1 MNGRLREYFPRVPL
15 AVPFWSGDTYRKIL
29 HCILSGEII
38 AGPDLVE
45 LRRQLLEYFGV
56 PDIVL
61 CGSGSLALELALRVC
76 DLDAGDEVI
85 IPSFCCSAA
94 VAPILAVGAT
104 PVLADV
110 GSELNVTVETI
121 DAARTRKTRVII
133 VPHLFGNPA
142 DIGAIAELGSAK
154 NIVVIDDAAQA
165 LGAMIDDQPA
175 GSCGDM
181 GVVSFGAEK
190 VCFGLGG
197 GALVSH
203 SGGVLDAARQI
214 VLGPPAVSHALA
226 RLTATLVRRRWRR
239 WTLPA
244 QVMLAQAKNP
254 AAPPLPY
261 RKEGMANLQAALAVN
276 LLETLSENL
285 AERRARAD
293 AYRELLGQ
301 CDGLELIAHRPG
313 SACLTQ
319 VIRVLPRRGAD
330 GATALI
336 AALRAA
342 GIEIQGSYV
351 PIHLLGWARQAVW
364 DRLPFTAQVW
374 EGLVELPC
382 EPSVSMA
389 DVESIAALV
398 KRILAA

>member
-1 MNGRLREYFPRVPL
+1 LNGRLREYFPRVPL

-142 DIGAIAELGSAK
+142 DIGAIAELGNAK

-197 GALVSH
+197 GALVAH

-261 RKEGMANLQAALAVN
+261 RKEGMANLQAALAAN
-276 LLETLSENL
+276 LLAALGENL
-285 AERRARAD
+285 AARRARVD
-293 AYRELLGQ
+293 AYRELLGG
-301 CDGLELIAHRPG
+301 CDGLELISHQPG

-319 VIRVLPRRGAD
+319 VIRLLPGRTGDR
-330 GATALI
+330 ATALI
-336 AALRAA
+336 AALGAA
-342 GIEIQGSYV
+342 GIEVQGSYV